1 MKYKAKFNATPEP
14 HYSGYTSKVDP
25 EFTYNDED
33 RKGVFV
39 FIPFTDTRFF
49 EPVKTRKFQVEVSEE
64 HMDRFNFYVND
75 GDKHWTVTEITE
87 PSWINQYYKSGSFNA
102 HLFSTNE
109 LSTIDVEEFKDEY
122 QYGNK
127 LQGVKWIKDR
137 FGKGLKES
145 RELADFIF
153 ALSV

>member
-49 EPVKTRKFQVEVSEE
+49 EPVKTRTFQVEVSEE
-64 HMDRFNFYVND
+64 HTEQFNWLND
-75 GDKHWTVTEITE
+75 DQAWTVTEITE
-87 PSWINQYYKSGSFNA
+87 PSWITDYKSSGSYNA
-102 HLFSTNE
+102 HLFSTDE
-109 LSTIDVEEFKDEY
+109 LSTINTEEFKDEY
-122 QYGNK
+122 QYGDK
-127 LQGVKWIKDR
+127 LGGVKWIKDQ

-145 RELADFIF
+145 KELADFIF
-153 ALSV
+153 AL